1 MQLKKKIPAHETC
14 EWCELFRITAWE
26 NGSILATRATGFHI
40 RNDDRENFSK
50 LGFTFGAILCKPHDL
65 FEINPLYASE
75 SRRI

>member
-50 LGFTFGAILCKPHDL
+50 LGFTFGAILCEPGEL
-65 FEINPLYASE
+65 VEINPLYASE
-75 SRRI
+75 PRRM